1 MLNDN
6 KFIDSEIVKNLNESV
21 KPYLPDFEG
30 NCLYNHASYFVLD
43 KEKYSLRNNLYN
55 LSRVSESL
63 VQVGINGGHSIG
75 LCLYANPKLKVL
87 GFDLFSHPYT
97 KSSCDY
103 LAQNYD
109 CIFTAGNSHTTI
121 KKHIPTQKYDLIH
134 IDGGHTTDDLIQDV
148 HDCKKFA
155 HTDTIV
161 VIDDIPGNQ
170 DVYQGVV
177 DVCDSNVL
185 VDITEQLLM
194 DRIIGIMDCPFH
206 RFFAYKN

>member
-1 MLNDN
+1 MFNDN
-6 KFIDSEIVKNLNESV
+6 EFIDSEIVKNLNISV

-30 NCLYNHASYFVLD
+30 NCLYSHASHFVLD

-97 KSSCDY
+97 KGSCDY
-103 LAQNYD
+103 LAQNYN
-109 CIFTAGNSHTTI
+109 CTLIPGNSHTTI
-121 KKHIPTQKYDLIH
+121 KDYNTEQKYDLIH
-134 IDGGHTTDDLIQDV
+134 IDGGHTTNDLMQDV
-148 HDCKKFA
+148 YDCKKFA
-155 HTDTIV
+155 HADTTVI
-161 VIDDIPGNQ
+161 IDDIPGNQ
-170 DVYQGVV
+170 DVYQGVINM
-177 DVCDSNVL
+177 CNNNTIA
-185 VDITEQLLM
+185 DITEHLLM
-194 DRIIGIMDCPFH
+194 DRSMGIIDCPFH